1 MCPHMEEGIRE
12 PSEVSDKGTNPI
24 HEGST
29 LEAESPP
36 KAPLLN
42 SITLWVRFQNINLG
56 VT

>member
-1 MCPHMEEGIRE
+1 MEEGIRE

-24 HEGST
+24 HESST